1 MPLGEA
7 ASFDEPK
14 MGDPSSVL
22 KYRLAVGL
30 IAYENGTRCLHT
42 KHLPFRE
49 FLFSSQFSVA
59 PVNAYEATELNAE
72 ISNAGHQRCGG
83 FQQSFF
89 RLSWDRS
96 SSVSLA
102 CLAR

>member
-14 MGDPSSVL
+14 MGDPRSVL

-49 FLFSSQFSVA
+49 FLFSSQISVA

-72 ISNAGHQRCGG
+72 ISKSMPLQKSPAAMGDEAFTIND
-83 FQQSFF
+83 QST
-89 RLSWDRS
+89 D
-96 SSVSLA
+96 V
-102 CLAR
+102 